1 MTFTLV
7 VLMSVLSQVGFSGS
21 RVALSLYALE
31 LGANQ
36 FTVGVMIGLYALCPM
51 LLSIVI
57 GKFSDRAAPRLP
69 VIIGSVTMLA
79 GMLLP
84 PLGGGLVTLGGGL
97 VMLGLAAFV
106 LGFSHQI
113 FSIPIEALVGGIDGP
128 DKRARNYAVIS
139 MGWSFANVLGP
150 LITGFS
156 IDYMGHV
163 QVFLVLAAFVAS
175 PLLILWVKPDL
186 LPTVA
191 RHAGTVARGGSVLD
205 LWRIRPLRITIIAS
219 GVVGSAQDL
228 FQFYL
233 PVYGHAIGLSASAI
247 GTILS
252 MVAAAAFVI
261 RGVIPFLV
269 KKLTEAEIL
278 TSAVFIA
285 ALAFTLLPFFVNA
298 YALASIAFALGLG
311 VGCAMPMT
319 MSLLYVLSPPGRIA
333 EAIGLHKTVR
343 NTTHLVVPM
352 FFGSVGAAFGY
363 ATVFLSNA
371 AVLAASGLLMRRARI
386 PDTGPRR

>member
-1 MTFTLV
+1 
-7 VLMSVLSQVGFSGS
+7 MSVLSQIGFSGS

-36 FTVGVMIGLYALCPM
+36 FTVGVLIGLFALCPM

-57 GKFSDRAAPRLP
+57 GKFSDRAAARLP
-69 VIIGSVTMLA
+69 VIIGSAALLA

-84 PLGGGLVTLGGGL
+84 PLSSTLITLGI
-97 VMLGLAAFV
+97 AAFV
-106 LGFSHQI
+106 LGFGHQT

-128 DKRARNYAVIS
+128 EKRARNYAVIS

-150 LITGFS
+150 LIAGFS
-156 IDYMGHV
+156 IDHMGHV
-163 QVFLVLAAFVAS
+163 QAFLVLAAFVAS
-175 PLLILWVKPDL
+175 PFLILWFKPDIL
-186 LPTVA
+186 STVA
-191 RHAGTVARGGSVLD
+191 RHASTTARGGSVLD

-233 PVYGHAIGLSASAI
+233 PVYGHAVGLSASAI
-247 GTILS
+247 GAILS

-269 KKLTEAEIL
+269 RKMTEAEIL
-278 TSAVFIA
+278 TAAVFIS

-343 NTTHLVVPM
+343 NTTHLVVPLV
-352 FFGSVGAAFGY
+352 FGSIGAAFGY
-363 ATVFLSNA
+363 TTVFLSNA
-371 AVLAASGLLMRRARI
+371 AVLAGSGMLMRRARI
-386 PDTGPRR
+386 PDTGARR

>member
-84 PLGGGLVTLGGGL
+84 PLSGGLV
-97 VMLGLAAFV
+97 VLGLAAFV
-106 LGFSHQI
+106 LGFAHQI

-128 DKRARNYAVIS
+128 DKRARNYAVIT

-150 LITGFS
+150 LIAGFS
-156 IDYMGHV
+156 IDHIGHA
-163 QVFLVLAAFVAS
+163 QAFLVLAAFVAS
-175 PLLILWVKPDL
+175 PLLILWFKPDL
-186 LPTVA
+186 LPKVT
-191 RHAGTVARGGSVLD
+191 RHAGTTARGGSVLD

-233 PVYGHAIGLSASAI
+233 PVYGHAIGLSASVI

-252 MVAAAAFVI
+252 MVAAAAFVV
-261 RGVIPFLV
+261 RAVIPFLV
-269 KKLTEAEIL
+269 RKLTEAEIL
-278 TSAVFIA
+278 TSAVFVA
-285 ALAFTLLPFFVNA
+285 ALAFTLLPFFVNP
-298 YALASIAFALGLG
+298 YALATIAFTLGLG
-311 VGCAMPMT
+311 VGCSMPMT

-352 FFGSVGAAFGY
+352 IFGSVGAAFGY
-363 ATVFLSNA
+363 TTVFLSNA
-371 AVLAASGLLMRRARI
+371 AVLTASGLLMRRARI